1 MASVT
6 KVAGGWK
13 VRYWRPDGKQA
24 SRTLPKRA
32 QADDF
37 RKAVEHDMLTEHW
50 VDPRLSRTRFD
61 AWAIRW
67 MATTTQLKPS
77 TRFGYESLLRTHLLP
92 AFGTAQLRRIQPV
105 DVQTWVGELV
115 AGGLSAS
122 RTRQAYQLLSA
133 IMKSAVVSRYL
144 NASPCIGV
152 RLPRQERR
160 EMLFLTAD
168 QLARLAAAAGDH
180 APLVYLLGY
189 GGLRWGEAAALRRRR
204 VDVLRGRI
212 EVAES
217 AATVAGAIHIGST
230 KTDQVRTVRI
240 PAFVSE
246 LLAEHLAHRATAAP
260 DGATDPDSLVF
271 VAPEGGPLRHSNFRR
286 RVWLPALQASGVPST
301 LRIHDLRHTAAALMI
316 AEGAHPKAVQSH
328 LGHSSIQVTMN
339 VYGHLLPDDLDRLAD
354 DLDRR
359 ARAAHVSSACP
370 EPLAE
375 VLELD
380 AAAAGNPR

>member
-6 KVAGGWK
+6 KVPGGWK

-24 SRTLPKRA
+24 AKTLPKRA
-32 QADDF
+32 QADEF
-37 RKAVEHDMLTEHW
+37 RKAVEHDLMTEHW
-50 VDPRLSRTRFD
+50 VDPRLSRTKFD
-61 AWAIRW
+61 AWATRW

-92 AFGTAQLRRIQPV
+92 RFGTAQLRRIQPV
-105 DVQTWVGELV
+105 DVQTWIADLV
-115 AGGLSAS
+115 AGGLSPS

-189 GGLRWGEAAALRRRR
+189 GGIRWGEAAALRRRR

-217 AATVAGAIHIGST
+217 AATVAGAIHVGST

-246 LLAEHLAHRATAAP
+246 LLAEHLTGRPADP
-260 DGATDPDSLVF
+260 DGLVF
-271 VAPEGGPLRHSNFRR
+271 HAPEGGPLRHSNFRR
-286 RVWLPALQASGVPST
+286 RVWLPALQASGAPST

-370 EPLAE
+370 QPLAG
-375 VLELD
+375 VVPID
-380 AAAAGNPR
+380 AKTSGNRP

>member
-24 SRTLPKRA
+24 SRTLPKRT

-37 RKAVEHDMLTEHW
+37 RKAVEHDLLTEHW

-61 AWAIRW
+61 QWAERW

-105 DVQTWVGELV
+105 DVQTWVADLV
-115 AGGLSAS
+115 AGGLSPS
-122 RTRQAYQLLSA
+122 RTRQAYQLLSS

-168 QLARLAAAAGDH
+168 QLARLAAASGEH
-180 APLVYLLGY
+180 APLIYLLGY
-189 GGLRWGEAAALRRRR
+189 GGIRWGEAAALRRRR

-212 EVAES
+212 ELAES
-217 AATVAGAIHIGST
+217 AATVAGAIHVGST
-230 KTDQVRTVRI
+230 KSDQVRTVRI

-246 LLAEHLAHRATAAP
+246 LLAEHLAGRSPDP
-260 DGATDPDSLVF
+260 DGLVF

-286 RVWLPALQASGVPST
+286 RVWLPALPASGVPST

-375 VLELD
+375 VLKLD
-380 AAAAGNPR
+380 AAAEVNSR